1 MPKTHIFTIIID
13 TYNRPALLKEAVNA
27 LFRQTYDNLEIIL
40 VNNGATP
47 ETIEYLNEVSLID
60 KRVKLVHFKE
70 NQYSP
75 DDPLKMSDTCLNAAL
90 KVATGDY
97 VWYQADDD
105 LIADDY
111 VEKMVALF
119 EENTECTTAAGLP
132 VSIDINGNII
142 DVNPRTSNL
151 RPRYMSGYL
160 LAIDHLNGG
169 NMFSAPGTIFT
180 IKRDVLIKAGGYHR
194 SLELS
199 QLYGIVPFGVTGF
212 DETALFYWRRHE
224 GQLNKQLTASGWLGL
239 DEFYSLLRDW
249 RIAHRWQ
256 VFGTDKA
263 KKVVPVLEVQTC
275 KIAAHWFAKNLFSLR
290 LRASLNI
297 ARKMY
302 RRSRFWS
309 EIPGAFS
316 SNLWRR
322 MRQLLQHLRPP
333 IKYLIKSFFKFLPGL
348 SKVSPWFA
356 NLRERVNR

>member
-1 MPKTHIFTIIID
+1 MD
-13 TYNRPALLKEAVNA
+13 TYNRPALLKEAVDA

-60 KRVKLVHFKE
+60 KRVKIVHFKE

-75 DDPLKMSDTCLNAAL
+75 DDPLKMIDTCLNSAL
-90 KVATGDY
+90 KIATGDY

-111 VEKMVALF
+111 IEKMVALF
-119 EENTECTTAAGLP
+119 KENSECITTAGIP
-132 VSIDINGNII
+132 VSIDIQGNII
-142 DVNPRTSNL
+142 DTGPRTSNY
-151 RPRYMSGYL
+151 RPRYMPGHM
-160 LAIDHLNGG
+160 LALDHLREGK
-169 NMFSAPGTIFT
+169 MFSAPGSIFT
-180 IKRDVLIKAGGYHR
+180 IKRDVLIRAGGFHR
-194 SLELS
+194 AIELS

-212 DETALFYWRRHE
+212 EETALFYWRRHE
-224 GQLNKQLTASGWLGL
+224 GQLNKQLTANGWLGI
-239 DEFYSLLRDW
+239 DEFYSLMRDW
-249 RIAHRWQ
+249 RIANRWQ

-263 KKVVPVLEVQTC
+263 KKVVSILKSRTC
-275 KIAAHWFAKNLFSLR
+275 KTAAHWFAKNLLSLR
-290 LRASLNI
+290 PKASLNI
-297 ARKMY
+297 VSKMY
-302 RRSRFWS
+302 SRSHFWS

-316 SNLWRR
+316 SDLWRR

-356 NLRERVNR
+356 HLRERVNR